1 MSAHLA
7 TVATKPLFQPPQP
20 QPTRTREL
28 AALDQV
34 GVVVS
39 IAREGTVFREGDAA
53 EYYYKVVSGAVRS
66 CKLLADGRRY
76 IADFFLPG
84 DFVGLG
90 GDHHLFTAEAVSD
103 ATLVRYARRSVD
115 RLIGEQPRLGK
126 CFLAMLSEG
135 LCSAQTQMLLLGR
148 KTAQEKIASFLL
160 AMAERTGAGD
170 EAKLPMT
177 RTDIGDYLGL
187 TTETVSRSF
196 TQLRHDGVI
205 ALKGLNEVRILD
217 HEMLVELAGEA

>member
-1 MSAHLA
+1 MPANLARFATTAHL
-7 TVATKPLFQPPQP
+7 PPAQALP
-20 QPTRTREL
+20 KMSRDL

-34 GVVVS
+34 GMVVS
-39 IAREGTVFREGDAA
+39 FAREQTIFCEGDAA

-66 CKLLADGRRY
+66 CRLLADGRRY

-90 GDHHLFTAEAVSD
+90 GDRHLFTAEAVSD
-103 ATLVRYARRSVD
+103 TTLVRYARRSVD
-115 RLIGEQPRLGK
+115 RLIGEQPRLGR
-126 CFLAMLSEG
+126 CFLAMLSAG
-135 LCSAQTQMLLLGR
+135 LCTAQTQMLLLGR

-160 AMAERTGAGD
+160 AMAERTGTGD
-170 EAKLPMT
+170 AAKLPMT

-205 ALKGLNEVRILD
+205 ALNGLNEVRILD
-217 HEMLVELAGEA
+217 HDMLVELAGEG

>member
-1 MSAHLA
+1 MSPSLA
-7 TVATKPLFQPPQP
+7 TIAAQPLVTRPQP
-20 QPTRTREL
+20 QPKMRREL
-28 AALDQV
+28 AVLDQV

-39 IAREGTVFREGDAA
+39 FARETTVFHEGDAA

-103 ATLVRYARRSVD
+103 TILVRYARRSVE

-135 LCSAQTQMLLLGR
+135 LCSAQAQMLLLGR

-170 EAKLPMT
+170 GAKLPMS

-187 TTETVSRSF
+187 TTETVSRIF
-196 TQLRHDGVI
+196 TQFRHVGVI
-205 ALKGLNEVRILD
+205 ALKGLNEVHILD
-217 HEMLVELAGEA
+217 RGILTELAGEE

>member
-1 MSAHLA
+1 MSADLA
-7 TVATKPLFQPPQP
+7 TIATRPLVPPSQP
-20 QPTRTREL
+20 QPKMSGEL
-28 AALDQV
+28 AALDPV

-39 IAREGTVFREGDAA
+39 FARETTVFLEGDPA
-53 EYYYKVVSGAVRS
+53 ESFYKVVSGAVRS

-90 GDHHLFTAEAVSD
+90 GGRHHFTAEAVSD
-103 ATLVRYARRSVD
+103 TTLVRYARRSVD

-126 CFLAMLSEG
+126 WFLAMLSEG

-160 AMAERTGAGD
+160 AMAERTGAGVQ
-170 EAKLPMT
+170 AKLPMT

-187 TTETVSRSF
+187 TTETVSRTF

-217 HEMLVELAGEA
+217 HETLVELAGEG